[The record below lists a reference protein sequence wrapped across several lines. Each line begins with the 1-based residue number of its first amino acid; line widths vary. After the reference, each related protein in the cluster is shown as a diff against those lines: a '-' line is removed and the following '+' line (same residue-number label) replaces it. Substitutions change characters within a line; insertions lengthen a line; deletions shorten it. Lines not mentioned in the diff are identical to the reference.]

1 MHQSGSV
8 SVWNL
13 STGSNHILCE
23 APLLL
28 LNTQLFCESLASCH
42 ALSDSCVLS
51 YRLRQQQIRTICFS
65 CSSQCRLPRLSQQRS
80 LISLETTFQWG
91 RIKWSLYLMNWL
103 CRHFSFLCPQ
113 RQHAA
118 LLGNNSRLRPTPAL
132 HNNGMH
138 YFLVVGIVRVAFFPI
153 YVNRNP
159 FTALDSCPTC
169 HFLSSPAFGVVANS
183 TIWLYFR
190 SDDRSQSRHT
200 SIQTGSYHIECALSA
215 DVTCDHLR
223 GVYTVSFPELE
234 VLTLFEKKEL
244 DP

>member
-1 MHQSGSV
+1 MAGP
-8 SVWNL
+8 
-13 STGSNHILCE
+13 CE
-23 APLLL
+23 ALPLLL
-28 LNTQLFCESLASCH
+28 LNTPPPLFWESLASCH
-42 ALSDSCVLS
+42 ASNDSCVLS
-51 YRLRQQQIRTICFS
+51 YRLRQQQTWAICSS
-65 CSSQCRLPRLSQQRS
+65 CSSQRRLPRLSQQRRS

-138 YFLVVGIVRVAFFPI
+138 YFLVVGMIRLAFFPI

-159 FTALDSCPTC
+159 FTALDTCPTC

-190 SDDRSQSRHT
+190 PDDRAQSRHT
-200 SIQTGSYHIECALSA
+200 SIQTGSYHIRRALSA
-215 DVTCDHLR
+215 DVACDHLR

-234 VLTLFEKKEL
+234 VLTLREKKEL
-244 DP
+244 GP